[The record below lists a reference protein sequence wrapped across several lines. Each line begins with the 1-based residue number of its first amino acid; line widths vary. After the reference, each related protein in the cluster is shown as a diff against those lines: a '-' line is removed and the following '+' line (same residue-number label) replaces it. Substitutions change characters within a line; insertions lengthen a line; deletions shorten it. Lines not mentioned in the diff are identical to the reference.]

1 MGLIDLQTDL
11 KSLKFGKDRP
21 GGGSSGQPY
30 IKSNIPDKEQPSF
43 LDTDFVWRGGLKAPI
58 RAAEDVARL
67 SKYIFDPK
75 SPRGVLFVA
84 KQNLLSRTAVST
96 ESLTGPAYA
105 NGGLNGG
112 VYTPLSTLAQAGVGF
127 TGTHLNKQGIDP
139 TSPMTGIVNGGLFDK
154 LGLNRY
160 EKVVWGNNSK
170 EKNRFY
176 KNNED
181 ENLNLASSLLTS
193 LPNVSKTG
201 TGQAA
206 GFASSTSLKSNPNIG
221 LFQNRLLK
229 LLNNKS
235 KNYPEGIIDEY
246 DGGPGSVL
254 GIGKTRI
261 KFATDGNGNALI
273 SPSFTQSN
281 YQSSSLNY
289 TGSSA
294 PSIFTPPLPAVG
306 SDKFNYLSSQLGSIN
321 NTEEKDKLERYKL
334 LTNRNFKVYSPLIDT
349 FSKLIQDSKQLK
361 DYQATGKSADKITEK
376 EDSTYKDAKKS
387 IDSILN
393 INRRELISPT
403 EYDRNKGQWYST
415 SKLNPNVPLGT
426 YSSQKTLYNDYTYPN
441 PWDSLINGGGTESK
455 DHKIGYLANLD
466 KNAEQY
472 ILDGNQYVLTNNNY
486 PGGISPDF
494 RLTNRNIRNLPIN
507 KSLNLNSSQNQAT
520 SSQYYNDNGELK
532 DNTIQ
537 RIYYS
542 SNQSSFMNSQP
553 LNQEDGLIPFN
564 IEIVPSSTY
573 LPSGSS
579 NILKFRAYVD
589 GFSDSY
595 TAGWNSQ
602 KYIGRAESFYKYE
615 SFDRDISFSF
625 TVVAD
630 NKDNLDEMYKM
641 LNRLAASLSPE
652 YSTKGYMTGNL
663 HRITLGNYINGQY
676 GIVKGFTYEISENTP
691 WDIETGVKKPLYIK
705 VSGFKFTPIHNF
717 RPEYKTFP
725 NQYINQA

>member
-1 MGLIDLQTDL
+1 LGLIDLQTDL

-96 ESLTGPAYA
+96 EASTGPAYA

-139 TSPMTGIVNGGLFDK
+139 TGLIP
-154 LGLNRY
+154 GLSINKY

-261 KFATDGNGNALI
+261 KFATDGGGNLLKSPSYFQTSYISGSGIIFGIDTKKLQEKGKTKENPLI
-273 SPSFTQSN
+273 STTPVFN
-281 YQSSSLNY
+281 NLLN
-289 TGSSA
+289 
-294 PSIFTPPLPAVG
+294 PI
-306 SDKFNYLSSQLGSIN
+306 
-321 NTEEKDKLERYKL
+321 
-334 LTNRNFKVYSPLIDT
+334 
-349 FSKLIQDSKQLK
+349 K
-361 DYQATGKSADKITEK
+361 DYQTKKPRVTQES
-376 EDSTYKDAKKS
+376 DSTYKDAKKS
-387 IDSILN
+387 IGSILIEN
-393 INRRELISPT
+393 QRELLAPNIFDKT
-403 EYDRNKGQWYST
+403 TGQWKTYST
-415 SKLNPNVPLGT
+415 LTDSNIYLGE
-426 YSSQKTLYNDYTYPN
+426 YSSAKTLKNDKLENWKEYA
-441 PWDSLINGGGTESK
+441 GGTK
-455 DHKIGYLANLD
+455 PKLHKEGYLANLD
-466 KNAEQY
+466 KNAGSY
-472 ILDGNQYVLTNNNY
+472 ITNNQKFVFTNNNY
-486 PGGISPDF
+486 QGGIAPDF
-494 RLTNRNIRNLPIN
+494 RLTDRETRGFSDSITIVDDLNDQAKKWITDGKLSKKRDQKENIYKAID
-507 KSLNLNSSQNQAT
+507 T
-520 SSQYYNDNGELK
+520 
-532 DNTIQ
+532 
-537 RIYYS
+537 IYYRS
-542 SNQSSFMNSQP
+542 SPSSFKLSQK

-564 IEIVPSSTY
+564 IQIIDSKSKENTHK
-573 LPSGSS
+573 
-579 NILKFRAYVD
+579 ILRFRAYID
-589 GFSDSY
+589 GLSDSY
-595 TAGWNSQ
+595 SAGWNSQ
-602 KYIGRAESFYKYE
+602 KYMGRAESLYKYE

-625 TVVAD
+625 TIVAD
-630 NKDNLDEMYKM
+630 NPQNLKIMHDM
-641 LNRLAASLSPE
+641 LNALAASLTPQ
-652 YSTKGYMTGNL
+652 YSDFGYMSGNL
-663 HRITLGNYINGQY
+663 HKVTIGKYIDNQY
-676 GIVKGFTYEISENTP
+676 GIVKGFTFDIPDTSP
-691 WDIETGVKKPLYIK
+691 WDIDKQVPLYIK

-717 RPEYKTFP
+717 RPEY
-725 NQYINQA
+725 INGENKRFISNFK